1 MAQNYIFV
9 RLNLRQL
16 NKYEKQRVER
26 IVENLQRK
34 SDDKDRYVF
43 ISLLE
48 WRKIEDRI
56 VLRPDL
62 YKNLEVDLVNM
73 PEENVMRGGAVGSE
87 EFMGW
92 LEKLPREDTFHNEGD
107 IEIDGSVFW
116 DSPDEG

>member
-9 RLNLRQL
+9 RLNLGRL

-34 SDDKDRYVF
+34 TDDKDRYVF

-73 PEENVMRGGAVGSE
+73 PEENIMRGGAVGSE

-92 LEKLPREDTFHNEGD
+92 LEKLPRDDTFHTTGD

>member
-26 IVENLQRK
+26 LVENLQRK

-56 VLRPDL
+56 VLRP
-62 YKNLEVDLVNM
+62 
-73 PEENVMRGGAVGSE
+73 
-87 EFMGW
+87 
-92 LEKLPREDTFHNEGD
+92 EKKT
-107 IEIDGSVFW
+107 S
-116 DSPDEG
+116 

>member
-1 MAQNYIFV
+1 MTMAQNYIFV
-9 RLNLRQL
+9 RLNLRRL

-34 SDDKDRYVF
+34 TDDKDRYVF

-62 YKNLEVDLVNM
+62 YKNLEVDLV
-73 PEENVMRGGAVGSE
+73 MRGGAVGSE

-92 LEKLPREDTFHNEGD
+92 LEKLPRDDTFHNEGD

>member
-1 MAQNYIFV
+1 MEQNYIFV
-9 RLNLRQL
+9 RLNTRRL

-26 IVENLQRK
+26 LVENLQRK
-34 SDDKDRYVF
+34 SDKKDYYVF

-48 WRKIEDRI
+48 WRKIEDKI

-73 PEENVMRGGAVGSE
+73 PEENIMRGGAVGSE
-87 EFMGW
+87 EFMSW
-92 LEKLPREDTFHNEGD
+92 LEKLPRSDIFHNEGD
-107 IEIDGSVFW
+107 IEIDGLVFW

>member
-73 PEENVMRGGAVGSE
+73 PEENIMKGGAVGSE

-92 LEKLPREDTFHNEGD
+92 LEKLPRSDIFHTEGD
-107 IEIDGSVFW
+107 IDIDGSAFW

>member
-9 RLNLRQL
+9 RLNLRRL

-43 ISLLE
+43 ISLME
-48 WRKIEDRI
+48 WRKIEDKI

-73 PEENVMRGGAVGSE
+73 PEENIMRGGVGGSE

-92 LEKLPREDTFHNEGD
+92 LEKLPREDTFYNEGD

-116 DSPDEG
+116 DSPEEG

>member
-9 RLNLRQL
+9 RLNTRRL

-26 IVENLQRK
+26 LVENLQRK
-34 SDDKDRYVF
+34 SDKKDHYVF

-48 WRKIEDRI
+48 WRKIEERI

-73 PEENVMRGGAVGSE
+73 PEENIMKGGVVGSE

-92 LEKLPREDTFHNEGD
+92 LEKLPRSDIFHTEGD
-107 IEIDGSVFW
+107 IDIDGSAFW

>member
-73 PEENVMRGGAVGSE
+73 PEENIMRGGAVGSE
-87 EFMGW
+87 EFMSW
-92 LEKLPREDTFHNEGD
+92 LEMLPRSDIFHNEGD
-107 IEIDGSVFW
+107 IEIDGLVFW